1 MPVKSVDGV
10 LTAILLALLL
20 MALAATVYITI
31 TPKKGEEF
39 TEFYILG
46 TGGKA
51 AGYPTELS
59 AGEQGEVIVGVVNH
73 EYETS
78 SYVFRAEIENGTIGE
93 KELQLAH
100 NETLEFPF
108 VFTAREKGRKKLVFN
123 LSKEGA
129 AAPYRELY
137 LWIDVR

>member
-1 MPVKSVDGV
+1 MTVKSADRV
-10 LTAILLALLL
+10 LTVILLALLL
-20 MALAATVYITI
+20 MALAAAVYITI

-39 TEFYILG
+39 TEFYLLG
-46 TGGKA
+46 AGGMA

-59 AGEQGEVIVGVVNH
+59 VGEKGEVIVGVVNH

-78 SYVFRAEIENGTIGE
+78 SYVFRAEIENRTIGE
-93 KELQLAH
+93 KELRLAH
-100 NETLEFPF
+100 NETLEFPL
-108 VFTAREKGRKKLVFN
+108 VFTAREKGRKKLAFN

-129 AAPYRELY
+129 AAPYRELH